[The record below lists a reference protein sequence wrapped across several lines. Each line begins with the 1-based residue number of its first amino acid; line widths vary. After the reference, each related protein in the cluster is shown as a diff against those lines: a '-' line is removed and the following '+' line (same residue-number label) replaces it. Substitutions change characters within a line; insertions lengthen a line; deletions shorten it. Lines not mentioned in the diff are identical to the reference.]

1 MKRSLLPRF
10 CTSIFHGYLY
20 KVTYY
25 RKSLKAV
32 HKNFGSYTRYRARIC
47 KLLRCSGIDSKESIP
62 AAYVAWRAG
71 TTTLFVVPS
80 ARLDSCEL
88 LKSLQNRAQYFKP
101 LQNEP
106 SMHVRVNRSTYV
118 GPIFTRQSAHR
129 SNNRTLAYTVHIG
142 YCRRQERN
150 QAFWALWADNHI
162 SDYYNLAN

>member
-1 MKRSLLPRF
+1 VKRSLLPRF

-25 RKSLKAV
+25 RKSLKAI
-32 HKNFGSYTRYRARIC
+32 HKNFGSYTWYRARIC

-62 AAYVAWRAG
+62 RNRSQQPGGPERQPCSSYRPPGFTGWIPG
-71 TTTLFVVPS
+71 
-80 ARLDSCEL
+80 L
-88 LKSLQNRAQYFKP
+88 LKSLQYRAQYFVP

-129 SNNRTLAYTVHIG
+129 SNNRTLGLPCLLYST
-142 YCRRQERN
+142 YSTPPERN
-150 QAFWALWADNHI
+150 QAF
-162 SDYYNLAN
+162 